1 MIFAELK
8 LQDAYRNKAGVALTP
23 LEVRDL
29 VVKLGLIK
37 EQPAPRPRQEIAF
50 PIK

>member
-29 VVKLGLIK
+29 VVRLGLIK
-37 EQPAPRPRQEIAF
+37 EQQPPRPKEPAF
-50 PIK
+50 PIVR